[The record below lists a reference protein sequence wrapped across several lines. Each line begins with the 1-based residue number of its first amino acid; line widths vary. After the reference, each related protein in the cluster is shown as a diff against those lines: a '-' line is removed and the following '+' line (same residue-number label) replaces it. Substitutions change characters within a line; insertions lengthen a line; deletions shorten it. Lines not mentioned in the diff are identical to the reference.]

1 MIRPFL
7 DKDFFLQTESARR
20 LYHGSAAIQPIID
33 YHCHLSP
40 ADIATDRQFSNLS
53 TAWLEGDHYKWRAMR
68 TNGIAE
74 KFCTGDAEEFAKFEA
89 WAETVPF
96 TVRNP
101 LYHWTHLELKR
112 YFGISD
118 LLTPRTAKSIYDRA
132 SFFLNTPAFS
142 TRGLLRKMNVELVC
156 TTDDPAD
163 SLEHHD
169 AIRKDDCSTRV
180 LPTFRPDRF
189 LLIGSPNFVPAIEQ
203 LATRLDRPIK
213 SLDDLLDALKNRADF
228 FHSVGGRLSDHGLER
243 IPDGTVDLAAA
254 GRTLAKRLDG
264 GEVDG
269 REAEIFTISV
279 LDQLGRIYRKLGWT
293 QQFHLGAQRGNNT
306 RMLRSLG
313 PDTGFDSIGDSEQAR
328 SLSQFL
334 DRLDTDDELPKTI
347 LYNLNPKDNYVLGTM
362 IGNFQD
368 GSTPG
373 KIQFGSGWWF
383 LDQKQGMEEQI
394 NALSNLGL
402 LSRFVGMLTDSR
414 SFLSFPRHEYFRRI
428 LCNLIGND
436 IERGELPNDLDWLGG
451 IVADI
456 CYGNARRYFGFFDE
470 PPTKP

>member
-20 LYHGSAAIQPIID
+20 LYHGSAAVQPIID

-40 ADIATDRQFSNLS
+40 KDIATDRQFANIS

-68 TNGIAE
+68 TNGINE
-74 KFCTGDAEEFAKFEA
+74 RFCTGDADSFAKFEA

-112 YFGISD
+112 YFGISE
-118 LLTPRTAKSIYDRA
+118 LLSPKTARSIYDRA

-142 TRGLLRKMNVELVC
+142 VRNLLRKMNVELVC

-163 SLEHHD
+163 SLEHHES
-169 AIRKDDCSTRV
+169 IRKDGCDIRV

-189 LLIGSPNFVPAIEQ
+189 LLIGSSNFVPAIEE
-203 LATRLDRPIK
+203 LSSRVKRPIK
-213 SLDDLLDALKNRADF
+213 TLDDLLEALKDRADY
-228 FHSVGGRLSDHGLER
+228 FHSLGGRLSDHGLER
-243 IPDGTVDLAAA
+243 IPNGPVDLSAAA
-254 GRTLAKRLDG
+254 STLAKRLAG
-264 GEVDG
+264 KEVDS
-269 REAEIFTISV
+269 RAAEIFALSV

-313 PDTGFDSIGDSEQAR
+313 ADTGFDSIGDLDQAR

-334 DRLDTDDELPKTI
+334 DRLDNDDELPKTI
-347 LYNLNPKDNYVLGTM
+347 LYNLNPADNHVFGTM

-368 GSTPG
+368 GSVPG

-383 LDQKQGMEEQI
+383 LDQKQGMEDQL
-394 NALSNLGL
+394 NTLSNLGL

-436 IERGELPNDLDWLGG
+436 LERGEIPNDLDWLGG

-456 CYGNARRYFGFFDE
+456 SYGNARQYFGFFDDS
-470 PPTKP
+470 PTKK